1 MSIDLMSL
9 IGGSGWAAGVNLYA
23 VVVLLGVFGRLG
35 LVETPEVLTR
45 TDVLMAAGALYLL
58 EFVADKIPYLD
69 NLWDVL
75 HTVFRPLG
83 AGAIGYLLAGEA
95 GSLSQA
101 VAAMAS
107 GTLAATSHSAKATAR
122 AAVNVSPEPVS
133 NIVLSLAEDG
143 LVAGIVALA
152 VAFPVIALVT
162 VTVLVV
168 LAVLLI
174 ISGWSALR
182 AFWHRRTARRHVVHV
197 ELINP
202 DGSPFAR
209 RPGG

>member
-1 MSIDLMSL
+1 MSIDLISL

-168 LAVLLI
+168 LAVLLVI
-174 ISGWSALR
+174 KGWSALR
-182 AFWHRRTARRHVVHV
+182 AFWHRQAARRHIVYA
-197 ELINP
+197 EPSNP
-202 DGSPFAR
+202 DGSPLAR